1 MSLCHVAM
9 VAKFLDENKPKTSLK
24 SELALFQTTPILF
37 NFILFVK
44 CWRNFLG
51 LNPKGPYL
59 SLEKDKENSMLCSP
73 TLLSGRVKLSGGF
86 MS

>member
-24 SELALFQTTPILF
+24 REFALFQTTSIFFYLS
-37 NFILFVK
+37 NVGEI
-44 CWRNFLG
+44 FLG

-59 SLEKDKENSMLCSP
+59 SLEKDNENSMLCSS
-73 TLLSGRVKLSGGF
+73 TLLNGRVKLGSGGF